1 MAILKKYGISE
12 TEVTLWG
19 TGTPLREFLWSEEMA
34 DASVFVMEHVDF
46 KDTYKEGSKDIR
58 NCHIN
63 IGTGEFHTGTEID
76 LAEAEIIASIII
88 AKKDVNEKK

>member
-1 MAILKKYGISE
+1 MVSRE

-46 KDTYKEGSKDIR
+46 KDTYKEGSKR
-58 NCHIN
+58 YP
-63 IGTGEFHTGTEID
+63 
-76 LAEAEIIASIII
+76 
-88 AKKDVNEKK
+88 